1 MAREMADDKDFNII
15 RLVRRGDSSSMEELY
30 RRYIGYL
37 TAACSR
43 YIVDADALR
52 DVLQTSFEKIFSSAW
67 KFSYRGPGSL
77 RAWMTRIAVNEALK
91 YLKQKSKADLAFTH
105 EMPDVPE
112 DEDPDTHDIPMAVLQ
127 EMIRNL
133 PEGYRTVF
141 NLFVF
146 EEMSHKEIASVLGIT
161 ESTSASQFHRA
172 RNILA
177 RRIREYRSLLETTG
191 DTGPDGRK

>member
-1 MAREMADDKDFNII
+1 MAREMADDRDFNII
-15 RLVRRGDSSSMEELY
+15 RLVCRGDSSSMEELY

-43 YIVDADALR
+43 YIGDADALR
-52 DVLQTSFEKIFSSAW
+52 DVLQTSFEKIFSSAG

-91 YLKQKSKADLAFTH
+91 YLKEKSKADLAFTH
-105 EMPDVPE
+105 DMPDVPE
-112 DEDPDTHDIPMAVLQ
+112 EEDPDTHDIPMAVLQ

-133 PEGYRTVF
+133 PDGYRTVF

-146 EEMSHKEIASVLGIT
+146 EEMSHKEIASVLGIS

-172 RNILA
+172 RNMLA
-177 RRIREYRSLLETTG
+177 RRIREYRSSHETTG
-191 DTGPDGRK
+191 KTGPDGRK